1 MKVDEL
7 EQFLVDYQNPDDDI
21 CVNARWLQHQLQ
33 LSNSRAIT
41 IPRLE
46 ANLNKALAVISR
58 LQTTVEILKD
68 LLTTKRYLNVKA

>member
-21 CVNARWLQHQLQ
+21 CVNASWLQYQLQ